1 MAYNGYE
8 DLRVWQKSKALAV
21 QVFVV
26 LKNSKEYKLKEQM
39 TKAAL
44 SIPSNIA
51 EGYERKSSKEFI
63 KFLGYS
69 KGSASELKTQIQ
81 IAKETGII
89 KEKTANEIINELNT
103 INSMIAGLIKSNKK
117 TQ

>member
-1 MAYNGYE
+1 MSYRGYE
-8 DLRVWQKSKALAV
+8 DLRVWQKSKALAIT
-21 QVFVV
+21 VFVV
-26 LKNSKEYKLKEQM
+26 LKNSKEIKLKEQM
-39 TKAAL
+39 TKVAL

-51 EGYERKSSKEFI
+51 EGYERKSSKEFV

-89 KEKTANEIINELNT
+89 SEISANEIISELNI
-103 INSMIAGLIKSNKK
+103 INSMIAGLIKSNKE

>member
-1 MAYNGYE
+1 MAYSGYE
-8 DLRVWQKSKALAV
+8 DLRVWKKSKALAV
-21 QVFVV
+21 TVFMV
-26 LKNSKEYKLKEQM
+26 LKNCKEYKLKEQM

-51 EGYERKSSKEFI
+51 EGYERRSTKEFV

-81 IAKETGII
+81 IAGETGII
-89 KEKTANEIINELNT
+89 SKKSSEDLINEISDINR
-103 INSMIAGLIKSNKK
+103 MIAGLIKSNI
-117 TQ
+117 

>member
-1 MAYNGYE
+1 MGYCGYE

-21 QVFVV
+21 TVFMA
-26 LKNSKEYKLKEQM
+26 LRNSKEFKLKEQM

-51 EGYERKSSKEFI
+51 EGYERRSSKEFI

-81 IAKETGII
+81 IAGETRII
-89 KEKTANEIINELNT
+89 KEKTAKEIINELSI
-103 INSMIAGLIKSNKK
+103 INSMIAGLIKSNKDPK
-117 TQ
+117 